1 MNCSPHY
8 STPTVFVLS
17 WEDVLVPSAA
27 LAARIGLHS
36 TRTAFDAARTLYQQD
51 SYLQQAVRA
60 IEDQAVELVR
70 VASRLGPVVVVSD
83 HSTNYLDLVSAAF
96 FPRLAL
102 WLANANIA
110 AARGERF
117 RVEVVAAPRK
127 FSSGVER
134 AAWRAGLY
142 QDICRAA
149 VGATPTSRKAP
160 STLKQGQRILQFPE
174 SGTLGLL
181 SVSASVADRFSC
193 LKAMDVAPFLVPK
206 CVHVPGGDAT
216 DALGLEEFFA
226 QLRTLQQYLATAA
239 AHRNAFATSLVEA

>member
-1 MNCSPHY
+1 MNCSPHH

-27 LAARIGLHS
+27 LAARIGLQS
-36 TRTAFDAARTLYQQD
+36 TRTAFDAARALYQQD

-102 WLANANIA
+102 WLSNANIA

-117 RVEVVAAPRK
+117 RVE
-127 FSSGVER
+127 
-134 AAWRAGLY
+134 
-142 QDICRAA
+142 DICRAA

-181 SVSASVADRFSC
+181 SVSASIADRFSC